1 MDFSKDKGVVR
12 QPFIYLN
19 FFKLALWDVF
29 SFAFET
35 IYENMKSIL
44 IPFYSKAF
52 LFFRYSHVTMFSERE
67 KRIKQKKSKLVFSH
81 YFSFV
86 TLLKI

>member
-35 IYENMKSIL
+35 IYENMKVYLFRSIQR
-44 IPFYSKAF
+44 PFSC
-52 LFFRYSHVTMFSERE
+52 SDTVITMFSERK